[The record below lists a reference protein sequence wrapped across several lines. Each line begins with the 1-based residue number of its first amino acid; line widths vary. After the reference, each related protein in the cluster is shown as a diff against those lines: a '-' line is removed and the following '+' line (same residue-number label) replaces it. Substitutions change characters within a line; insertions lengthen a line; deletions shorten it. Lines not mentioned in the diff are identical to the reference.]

1 MVEECR
7 PQPSPSRSYQLV
19 CAACGKAYDDD
30 GYRLR
35 CDGEHEEAIL
45 RTRYPVGRFVPNG
58 QVSGLARYA
67 AWLPINSELSDNA
80 ERCTV
85 FRSQALAREI
95 GMENLWIAFS
105 GYWPERGIRFA
116 TGTFKELEA
125 NVLIARLPRSS
136 PPIVIASVGNTAAA
150 LARVSSLADRS
161 CIVVVPESGLNRI
174 RFAGEIGS
182 CVRVVCV
189 QKGSYR
195 DAIDFGQF
203 LCRRFGWVWP
213 GGALNIATR
222 DGLATVMLAAF
233 EEMGSLPEHYF
244 QAVGSGAG
252 AIAAWE
258 ASRRL
263 QPTGCRIPRLTLC
276 QNAELAP
283 IVSELTAHS
292 AENWTIEAH
301 ANCNGQVP
309 YADELTNPKP
319 LVWIKGGVRDALAD
333 SKGNV
338 RTATAQQVQE
348 AKRLFADVEG
358 VDIEPGPAVAVACL
372 RNAVN
377 DGSVSPDSSVLLNVT
392 GGGRSTLERT
402 HGNQW
407 PLRIELISLEQSRE
421 VSADRIFEAFA
432 KTYR

>member
-7 PQPSPSRSYQLV
+7 RPSPGGSHQLV

-45 RTRYPVGRFVPNG
+45 RTRYPVGRFAPNS

-67 AWLPINSELSDNA
+67 SWLPITSQLSDNA
-80 ERCTV
+80 ERCAV
-85 FRSQALAREI
+85 FRSGALAREI
-95 GMENLWIAFS
+95 GLNNLWIAFS

-150 LARVSSLADRS
+150 LARISSLADRP
-161 CIVVVPESGLNRI
+161 CIVVIPEFGLNRI
-174 RFAGEIGS
+174 RFATEIGS
-182 CVRVVCV
+182 CVRVVCL
-189 QKGSYR
+189 QNGSYQ

-203 LCRRFGWVWP
+203 LCRRFDWVWP
-213 GGALNIATR
+213 GGALNVATR

-263 QPTGCRIPRLTLC
+263 QPTGHRIPRLTLC

-283 IVSELTAHS
+283 IVSELTADP
-292 AENWTIEAH
+292 AENWTVEGR
-301 ANCNGQVP
+301 ANSNGQIP

-333 SKGNV
+333 SQGNV
-338 RTATAQQVQE
+338 RTASAQQVRE
-348 AKRLFADVEG
+348 ASRLFAEVEG

-392 GGGRSTLERT
+392 GGGRSTLELTR
-402 HGNQW
+402 GNQG
-407 PLRIELISLEQSRE
+407 PQHVELINLEQSRE
-421 VSADRIFEAFA
+421 VSADRIFDAFSKA
-432 KTYR
+432 YC